1 MAVSR
6 KPKQENSLKEPLMAG
21 IALEDSFASTR
32 SRRNKSGSIERTD
45 RYKNID
51 DGIIPFKY
59 SQGMAN
65 NSSLDVRDTIIL
77 CQKAYYNFSVFRNTI
92 DLMTEFSMTDMYLTG
107 GSLKSR
113 EFFEAL
119 FSKININSLQS
130 RFFRE
135 YYMITRLFMG

>member
-6 KPKQENSLKEPLMAG
+6 KPKLENSLKEPLMAG
-21 IALEDSFASTR
+21 IASEESFASTR
-32 SRRNKSGSIERTD
+32 SRRNRSGSIERTD

-77 CQKAYYNFSVFRNTI
+77 CQKAY
-92 DLMTEFSMTDMYLTG
+92 
-107 GSLKSR
+107 
-113 EFFEAL
+113 
-119 FSKININSLQS
+119 
-130 RFFRE
+130 
-135 YYMITRLFMG
+135 

>member
-21 IALEDSFASTR
+21 ITLEDSFASTR

-92 DLMTEFSMTDMYLTG
+92 DLMTEFSMTNMYLTG

-119 FSKININSLQS
+119 FSTLIFRNIFTLKT
-130 RFFRE
+130 RE
-135 YYMITRLFMG
+135 I